1 MDQLACR
8 SCFEETERR
17 AAAPGFVEEQL
28 CEVAQLLPV
37 QRDNGA
43 ESRRAAGFGSQQSS
57 VAAAAKVVPCMRGA
71 VESFRQTGRAEA

>member
-1 MDQLACR
+1 MDIQLRTAG
-8 SCFEETERR
+8 
-17 AAAPGFVEEQL
+17 PGFVEMQL

-37 QRDNGA
+37 QRANGA
-43 ESRRAAGFGSQQSS
+43 ESRRAAGLGSLQNP